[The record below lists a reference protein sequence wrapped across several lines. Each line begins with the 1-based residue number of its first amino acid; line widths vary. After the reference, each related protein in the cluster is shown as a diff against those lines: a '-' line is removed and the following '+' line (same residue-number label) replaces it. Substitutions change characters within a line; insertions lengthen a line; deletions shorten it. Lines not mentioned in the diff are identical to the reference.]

1 LTIEAGQ
8 TRRGT
13 KPKNDGSSSEEYV
26 LKRPIRALLT
36 NHGDCV
42 PDPSTPN
49 RLTIWFSG
57 GSLEVQDE
65 EADLEEWRRL
75 FDENLVP
82 SRNMS
87 EFARV
92 RKAGYLTFAWKVD
105 YALEIF

>member
-1 LTIEAGQ
+1 MVALTIQAGQ
-8 TRRGT
+8 TRQGT
-13 KPKNDGSSSEEYV
+13 KPQNDGSSGGEYV
-26 LKRPIRALLT
+26 LRRPIRALLT
-36 NHGDCV
+36 NNGYCV
-42 PDPSTPN
+42 PDPTTPN

-65 EADLEEWRRL
+65 EADLAEWKHL

-92 RKAGYLTFAWKVD
+92 SIA
-105 YALEIF
+105 